1 MTRCKLLEFIATHNI
16 ARVDHVQPVVVDC
29 DDDLGILVYNQTGQT
44 FRWSLYLTSEE
55 RTAVVGKR
63 PTKLQIFS
71 HQALWRSIT
80 WNSLENK
87 IIKLMLMK
95 KVSCHTLNCSISRA
109 SAEDLLLADQGS
121 QERIPPVF
129 LTACSGM
136 NRSRFCLKNVGVW
149 MAMS

>member
-1 MTRCKLLEFIATHNI
+1 METYNI
-16 ARVDHVQPVVVDC
+16 GRVDHVQAVTVDC
-29 DDDLGILVYNQTGQT
+29 DDHLGILIYNQTCQT

-55 RTAVVGKR
+55 RTAIVRKR

-71 HQALWRSIT
+71 HQALWRGIT
-80 WNSLENK
+80 WNSLEKQIN
-87 IIKLMLMK
+87 KLMLMK
-95 KVSCHTLNCSISRA
+95 KVPCYTLNCSISRA
-109 SAEDLLLADQGS
+109 SGEDLLLADHGS

-149 MAMS
+149 IAGS